1 MTQSSPRSHGRVF
14 RALAAYS
21 AHTARSYRSVWG
33 AAPQRRHRTAEEIA
47 LHG

>member
-1 MTQSSPRSHGRVF
+1 VANTDSRPGRLF

-21 AHTARSYRSVWG
+21 ARTARSYRSVWG
-33 AAPQRRHRTAEEIA
+33 AEPRRTSRTAEEIA

>member
-1 MTQSSPRSHGRVF
+1 MTTPAPHGRLF

-21 AHTARSYRSVWG
+21 ARTARSYRSVWG
-33 AAPQRRHRTAEEIA
+33 PAPRRTQRTAEEIA

>member
-1 MTQSSPRSHGRVF
+1 MTARPTRGRLF

-33 AAPQRRHRTAEEIA
+33 ATPRRSRTAEEIA

>member
-1 MTQSSPRSHGRVF
+1 VTHDSATHGRIF

-21 AHTARSYRSVWG
+21 ARTARSYRSVWG
-33 AAPQRRHRTAEEIA
+33 AGPRRTQRTAEEIA

>member
-1 MTQSSPRSHGRVF
+1 MTKHSAARAPGRVF

-21 AHTARSYRSVWG
+21 ARTAASYRSVFG
-33 AAPQRRHRTAEEIA
+33 PRATPHRTAEEIA